1 MPASLLPGHF
11 LNIAHDT
18 RHMLT
23 SRWPEHN
30 SVAILMAK
38 ETGILFYSSQPHTQ
52 LKTTISFNM
61 DEMNNRY

>member
-1 MPASLLPGHF
+1 MPASLLSGHF

-23 SRWPEHN
+23 SRWPELN

-38 ETGILFYSSQPHTQ
+38 ETGIYFIPAGHTQ
-52 LKTTISFNM
+52 LKTTVSFNM